1 MTSLADQAFRA
12 TPIRVSSASLWSD
25 DIWRL
30 DGVTPG
36 ANRADFILK
45 WDFSLGDASSFADP
59 AWSAF
64 RTDAKTFL
72 WSLKVDPP
80 RGLARVQD
88 ATVMRAFGLLRVL
101 IRWMAA
107 HQLTSF
113 SALTEVEADRYIDVI
128 ALRRSSTTGK
138 PISAVTR
145 GMHARVIRLIY
156 QQGDK
161 LAHPMV
167 EEPFPGKSAGLSRSG
182 ATAWTH
188 TPDEIAQ
195 PLLEAA
201 LWLIGEPA
209 DEVLMLRGRAQGVYD
224 AMLKSGRSQTR
235 AGLLVQAAM
244 AGESLMTM
252 AGGSE
257 SLTSTKQLRHR
268 LDRIYD
274 ACFIV
279 IAYLVGAR
287 LSEIAGLTT
296 DCLENHS
303 SADGQEQFTYLV
315 GRIWKMSPDGQ
326 GRPHRW
332 VAPAPV
338 VRAIEVLERLSE
350 PLRRRAGRNEL
361 FLVMASTGLI
371 GPAPR
376 VALLS
381 GAVIG
386 RRLNA
391 LFAPFIGLPD
401 WRGRPWRLS
410 THQGRK
416 TFARFVGK
424 RDRTG
429 LEALR
434 DHFGHVNRVMT
445 DRSYV
450 GTDFELA
457 DLIDAQ
463 TLQETRSV
471 LEDLLTARALAGKAG
486 RRIADRSRF
495 RGRTIDTEVRAY
507 VDQIL
512 SETDMRLGVCDW
524 GYCVYRQESSACQGD
539 RERPNPALR
548 TQSACVTC
556 ANFAVSDKHRPV
568 WASRR
573 ERNLALLEHSGLDP
587 ASRALARA
595 RADECDI
602 ILSALAVDQGAC
614 HGG

>member
-1 MTSLADQAFRA
+1 MTSLADQASRA
-12 TPIRVSSASLWSD
+12 TPVRVSSASFWSD

-45 WDFSLGDASSFADP
+45 WSFSLGDAGSFADP
-59 AWSAF
+59 AWSAL

-80 RGLARVQD
+80 RGLARIQD
-88 ATVMRAFGLLRVL
+88 ATVMRAFGSLRVL

-128 ALRRSSTTGK
+128 ALRRSSTGK

-167 EEPFPGKSAGLSRSG
+167 EEPFPGQSAGLSRSG
-182 ATAWTH
+182 ATAWAH
-188 TPDEIAQ
+188 TPDEIAR

-209 DEVLMLRGRAQGVYD
+209 DEALVLRGRAQGVYD
-224 AMLKSGRSQTR
+224 ATLKSGRSQTR
-235 AGLLVQAAM
+235 AGFVVQAAM
-244 AGESLMTM
+244 VGERLTTL

-296 DCLENHS
+296 DCIESHP
-303 SADGQEQFTYLV
+303 SADGQERFTYLV
-315 GRIWKMSPDGQ
+315 GRIWKMSPDDQ

-338 VRAIEVLERLSE
+338 VRAVEVLERLSE
-350 PLRRRAGRNEL
+350 PLRRHSGRNEL
-361 FLVMASTGLI
+361 FLIMASTGLI

-401 WRGRPWRLS
+401 WRGRPWRLN

-471 LEDLLTARALAGKAG
+471 LEDLLTAPALAGQAG
-486 RRIADRSRF
+486 RRIAGRSGF
-495 RGRTIDTEVRAY
+495 RGRTVDSEVRAY

-512 SETDMRLGVCDW
+512 GETDMRLGVCDW

-539 RERPNPALR
+539 RDGPNPALR
-548 TQSACVTC
+548 TQSACVAC
-556 ANFAVSDKHRPV
+556 PNFAVSDKHRPV
-568 WASRR
+568 WTARR
-573 ERNLALLEHSGLDP
+573 ERNLALLDHPGLDP
-587 ASRALARA
+587 ASRALAQA
-595 RADECDI
+595 RADECDT
-602 ILSALAVDQGAC
+602 ILSALAADQGAC